1 MMDSR
6 TELSDDDAEFSGDD
20 CVVLPKDY
28 LNSAEAVS
36 EIYEEELADAA
47 SNLHVDNLG
56 SDPGFFS
63 GTFIAALLWMIPSTW
78 MVCL

>member
-1 MMDSR
+1 MSNQ
-6 TELSDDDAEFSGDD
+6 AEFSGDD

-36 EIYEEELADAA
+36 EIYADELERAA
-47 SNLHVDNLG
+47 SDLHVDHLG
-56 SDPGFFS
+56 PEPGFFS
-63 GTFIAALLWMIPSTW
+63 GTIIAALLWIVPSTW